1 MENNNYNPYTNY
13 NNYNNNYNFK
23 RNPLTNSRYSTSP
36 TSSMNQI
43 SPKKNYKNV
52 YCANCGERG
61 HVVKDCERPITS
73 FGIIAFKV
81 SNQDADDQEDKNTY
95 LSDLVTSVTS
105 ASSATSVTSDPKIKF
120 LMIQRK
126 DTIGFIDFVRGKY
139 DDDNEEEK
147 NKLIKVLLNEMT
159 VDEKN
164 TLLTQSFDDI
174 WSVLWLSHDSKP
186 YKNEYELA
194 KKKYSQLDIPSL
206 VKASENKYFHSEFGF
221 AKGRRNIKE
230 SNIGCAER
238 EFFEETGYNKSNYEF
253 IKNYP
258 MIEEE
263 FVGTNGVTY
272 RHIYYLVKM
281 KNLTRPPCVDRNN
294 KIQSGEVRNIGWFT
308 LNECVSLLRPYDT
321 AKKNVLTKVHG
332 DIINMNFNFELSD
345 YYIKNVNSPNPVQ
358 ITSDPASSN
367 ESAPASSNESA
378 PASSNEKSTFTE
390 TKNEY
395 LFSNKHLIEGDF

>member
-1 MENNNYNPYTNY
+1 MENNNYN
-13 NNYNNNYNFK
+13 NYNFNFK
-23 RNPLTNSRYSTSP
+23 RKNVTNSKYSTSP
-36 TSSMNQI
+36 TSNQI
-43 SPKKNYKNV
+43 SPKKNYKNI

-81 SNQDADDQEDKNTY
+81 VESIEDEHDDKNLY
-95 LSDLVTSVTS
+95 LSDLV
-105 ASSATSVTSDPKIKF
+105 ASNSDGSSDFPKIKF

-139 DDDNEEEK
+139 DEENEEEK
-147 NKLIKVLLNEMT
+147 NKLIQVLMNEMT
-159 VDEKN
+159 ADEKN

-194 KKKYSQLDIPSL
+194 KKKYSQLDIPTL
-206 VKASENKYFHSEFGF
+206 VEASENKYFHSEFGF

-238 EFFEETGYNKSNYEF
+238 EFFEETGYNKTNYEF

-308 LNECVSLLRPYDT
+308 IDECVSLLRPYDT
-321 AKKNVLTKVHG
+321 AKKNVLTKVHN
-332 DIINMNFNFELSD
+332 DISSMNFNFELSD
-345 YYIKNVNSPNPVQ
+345 FYIKNVNSPSPVQ
-358 ITSDPASSN
+358 ITSDPATY
-367 ESAPASSNESA
+367 ED
-378 PASSNEKSTFTE
+378 TE
-390 TKNEY
+390 NDY
-395 LFSNKHLIEGDF
+395 LYSNKHLIESDF

>member
-1 MENNNYNPYTNY
+1 MENHNY
-13 NNYNNNYNFK
+13 NNYNNYK
-23 RNPLTNSRYSTSP
+23 RKNVTNSKYSTYSTSP
-36 TSSMNQI
+36 TSNPY

-61 HVVKDCERPITS
+61 HVVKECERPITS

-81 SNQDADDQEDKNTY
+81 SESDEQDDKNTY
-95 LSDLVTSVTS
+95 LTELSKSVS
-105 ASSATSVTSDPKIKF
+105 NDSRDSRDSQFPKIKF

-126 DTIGFIDFVRGKY
+126 DTIGYIDFVRGKY
-139 DDDNEEEK
+139 SDNEDEK
-147 NKLIKVLLNEMT
+147 YKLIQVLLNEMT
-159 VDEKN
+159 VEEKN
-164 TLLTQSFDDI
+164 NLLTQSFDDI

-194 KKKYSQLDIPSL
+194 KKKYSELDIPYL
-206 VKASENKYFHSEFGF
+206 VKNSENNYLHSEFGF
-221 AKGRRNIKE
+221 AKGRRNMKE

-238 EFFEETGYNKSNYEF
+238 EFYEETGYNKTNYDF

-281 KNLTRPPCVDRNN
+281 KNLTRPPCVDLNN

-308 LNECVSLLRPYDT
+308 LNECISLLRPYDT
-321 AKKNVLTKVHG
+321 AKKNVLTTVHD
-332 DIINMNFNFELSD
+332 DIMKMGYNFQLSD
-345 YYIKNVNSPNPVQ
+345 FYIKNTTEIPQVAKETDRVQ
-358 ITSDPASSN
+358 VYEETENAYLYSDKHLV
-367 ESAPASSNESA
+367 E
-378 PASSNEKSTFTE
+378 STFETE
-390 TKNEY
+390 TDK
-395 LFSNKHLIEGDF
+395 

>member
-1 MENNNYNPYTNY
+1 MENHNYNPY
-13 NNYNNNYNFK
+13 NNYNFK
-23 RNPLTNSRYSTSP
+23 RKVTTSKYSTSP
-36 TSSMNQI
+36 TSSQMSS

-61 HVVKDCERPITS
+61 HVVKECERPITS
-73 FGIIAFKV
+73 FGIIAFKIV
-81 SNQDADDQEDKNTY
+81 ESAEEEHDDKNTY
-95 LSDLVTSVTS
+95 LTELTT
-105 ASSATSVTSDPKIKF
+105 ASIATAQDSFPKIKF

-139 DDDNEEEK
+139 NEEGEEK
-147 NKLIKVLLNEMT
+147 NKLIQVLLNEMT

-194 KKKYSQLDIPSL
+194 KRKYNELDIPSL
-206 VKASENKYFHSEFGF
+206 VNNSTNTYFHSEFGF
-221 AKGRRNIKE
+221 AKGRRNMKE

-238 EFFEETGYNKSNYEF
+238 EFFEETGYNKTNYEF

-263 FVGTNGVTY
+263 FVGTNGITY

-294 KIQSGEVRNIGWFT
+294 KVQSGEVRNIGWFT
-308 LNECVSLLRPYDT
+308 LDECISLLRPYDT

-332 DIINMNFNFELSD
+332 DILNMNFNFELSD
-345 YYIKNVNSPNPVQ
+345 YYIKNVNSPSPVQ
-358 ITSDPASSN
+358 ITSDPISYAQ
-367 ESAPASSNESA
+367 
-378 PASSNEKSTFTE
+378 TE
-390 TKNEY
+390 NDY
-395 LFSNKHLIEGDF
+395 LYSNKHLVESDF